1 MSLAAIFSSAP
12 AIGAIGNAINAF
24 DAASAARSAGRQQV
38 AQTREQIAFQ
48 EAIRQ
53 RQAELAA
60 QERARQQI
68 MARVSGDA
76 FGGSLG
82 QFQGDF
88 NQRIGG
94 ASSQIAD
101 FYREF
106 LNRKTQQQQIAQAIL
121 PAATGP
127 AADRQA
133 SAMSEAS
140 ADVMG
145 NADRMANVQGFG
157 EAMRQVSE
165 VMGGNEQLA
174 SLINN
179 FARGS
184 AGAGQAEI
192 ESQAGRFMTRDIQA
206 QPNGMLGDLFVG
218 LSTLAGQHLNQ
229 PKPMKP
235 ADYSLSTGTG
245 SPGVRLPSAP
255 GLPEM
260 GGGQGVRLGGGTG
273 LVSRSN
279 LGIR

>member
-12 AIGAIGNAINAF
+12 AIGSIGNAINAIEM
-24 DAASAARSAGRQQV
+24 ASATRSAGRQQI

-53 RQAELAA
+53 RQAEMAA
-60 QERARQQI
+60 QEVARQQI
-68 MARVSGDA
+68 MARVAGDA
-76 FGGSLG
+76 FGSSLG

-106 LNRKTQQQQIAQAIL
+106 LNRKTQQEQMAASIMPQ
-121 PAATGP
+121 ATGP
-127 AADRQA
+127 TADRQA
-133 SAMSEAS
+133 SAMTEAS
-140 ADVMG
+140 ADVAG
-145 NADRMANVQGFG
+145 DAGRMADVQGFG

-165 VMGGNEQLA
+165 TMGGNEQLA
-174 SLINN
+174 ALINN

-192 ESQAGRFMTRDIQA
+192 DAQAGRFMTRDIQP
-206 QPNGMLGDLFVG
+206 QYTGMLGDMFVG
-218 LSTLAGQHLNQ
+218 LSGLANQ
-229 PKPMKP
+229 YMQNRAP
-235 ADYSLSTGTG
+235 ASRQLDYSLAPSGG
-245 SPGVRLPSAP
+245 MGGIGVRAPS
-255 GLPEM
+255 GM
-260 GGGQGVRLGGGTG
+260 VT
-273 LVSRSN
+273 STN

>member
-1 MSLAAIFSSAP
+1 MSLAAIFGSQA
-12 AIGAIGNAINAF
+12 AVGGIGNALNAF
-24 DAASAARSAGRQQV
+24 EAASAVRSAGRQQL

-68 MARVSGDA
+68 MARTGGDA
-76 FGGSLG
+76 FASSVG

-88 NQRIGG
+88 NQRVGD

-106 LNRKTQQQQIAQAIL
+106 LTRKTQQQQIAQAIA
-121 PAATGP
+121 PAITGP

-133 SAMSEAS
+133 AAVSEAS

-145 NADRMANVQGFG
+145 NAGRMANVQGFG
-157 EAMRQVSE
+157 EAMRQVAD
-165 VMGGNEQLA
+165 VMGENEQLA
-174 SLINN
+174 ALVNN

-192 ESQAGRFMTRDIQA
+192 ESQAGRFMTRDIKA
-206 QPNGMLGDLFVG
+206 NPDGVLGDLFVG
-218 LSTLAGQHLNQ
+218 LSGLANQ
-229 PKPMKP
+229 YMNRPKAP
-235 ADYSLSTGTG
+235 ATDPTGLK
-245 SPGVRLPSAP
+245 LPSAP
-255 GLPEM
+255 NLDSM

-273 LVSRSN
+273 LVMRSN

>member
-1 MSLAAIFSSAP
+1 L
-12 AIGAIGNAINAF
+12 
-24 DAASAARSAGRQQV
+24 ASATRSAGRQQL
-38 AQTREQIAFQ
+38 AQTREQITFQ

-53 RQAELAA
+53 LQAELAA

-68 MARVSGDA
+68 MARSSGDA
-76 FGGSLG
+76 FADSVG

-88 NQRIGG
+88 NQRIGN

-101 FYREF
+101 FYRQF
-106 LNRKTQQQQIAQAIL
+106 LNNKTQQQQIAQAIA

-127 AADRQA
+127 AADREMA
-133 SAMSEAS
+133 ARTEAS
-140 ADVMG
+140 QGVMG
-145 NADRMANVQGFG
+145 DAGRMANVQGFG

-174 SLINN
+174 ALINN

-192 ESQAGRFMTRDIQA
+192 ESQAGRFMTRDIKPQA
-206 QPNGMLGDLFVG
+206 DGLLGDLFVG
-218 LSTLAGQHLNQ
+218 FGDLTGQYMKNRPAPSTVN
-229 PKPMKP
+229 
-235 ADYSLSTGTG
+235 YSLATGTG
-245 SPGVRLPSAP
+245 GP
-255 GLPEM
+255 GLRP
-260 GGGQGVRLGGGTG
+260 GGGEVLRPSSGTG

>member
-1 MSLAAIFSSAP
+1 MSLAAIFGSAP
-12 AIGAIGNAINAF
+12 AIGSIGNAINAY
-24 DAASAARSAGRQQV
+24 DNRRAVQRAGRQQLDQSRQ
-38 AQTREQIAFQ
+38 AIAFQ

-53 RQAELAA
+53 RQQELAQ
-60 QERARQQI
+60 QEMARQQI
-68 MARVSGDA
+68 MARVGGDA
-76 FGGSLG
+76 FASSLG

-88 NQRIGG
+88 NQRIGD

-106 LNRKTQQQQIAQAIL
+106 LQRKTEQAQAAAAIM

-127 AADRQA
+127 TASRQA
-133 SAMSEAS
+133 ASVAEAS

-145 NADRMANVQGFG
+145 DAGRMADVQGFG
-157 EAMRQVSE
+157 EAMRQASE

-174 SLINN
+174 ALINN

-192 ESQAGRFMTRDIQA
+192 DAQSGRFFTRDIQP

-218 LSTLAGQHLNQ
+218 LAGLGNQ
-229 PKPMKP
+229 FMQNRQPVVP
-235 ADYSLSTGTG
+235 
-245 SPGVRLPSAP
+245 PSGLGLKAP
-255 GLPEM
+255 TAPNLM
-260 GGGQGVRLGGGTG
+260 DMNGGQGLRMGGGTG
-273 LVSRSN
+273 LVTRSN

>member
-1 MSLAAIFSSAP
+1 MSLSAIFSSQP
-12 AIGAIGNAINAF
+12 AMGAIGNVINAF
-24 DAASAARSAGRQQV
+24 DNASAVRSAGRQQL

-53 RQAELAA
+53 RQAEMA
-60 QERARQQI
+60 QQEIARQQI
-68 MARVSGDA
+68 MARTAGDA
-76 FGGSLG
+76 FGSSLG

-88 NQRIGG
+88 NQRIGD

-106 LNRKTQQQQIAQAIL
+106 LQRKTEQQRIAESIL
-121 PAATGP
+121 PAITGP
-127 AADRQA
+127 GADRQA
-133 SAMSEAS
+133 SSVAEAS

-145 NADRMANVQGFG
+145 DAGRMANTQGFG

-174 SLINN
+174 ALVNN

-184 AGAGQAEI
+184 ANAGQAEI
-192 ESQAGRFMTRDIQA
+192 DSQQGKFFTRDIKP

-218 LSTLAGQHLNQ
+218 LSGLANQYMSQ
-229 PKPMKP
+229 PKVTP
-235 ADYSLSTGTG
+235 DTGQ
-245 SPGVRLPSAP
+245 
-255 GLPEM
+255 GLRM
-260 GGGQGVRLGGGTG
+260 GGGEGLRMPSSGGTG
-273 LVSRSN
+273 LVMRSN

>member
-1 MSLAAIFSSAP
+1 MSLAAIFQSQP
-12 AIGAIGNAINAF
+12 ALGAIGNAINALE
-24 DAASAARSAGRQQV
+24 AASATRSAGRQQL

-68 MARVSGDA
+68 MARSAGDA
-76 FGGSLG
+76 FGSSVG

-106 LNRKTQQQQIAQAIL
+106 LSRKTQQQQIAQAIA

-192 ESQAGRFMTRDIQA
+192 ESQAGRFMTRDIKPN
-206 QPNGMLGDLFVG
+206 PNGLFGDLFVG
-218 LSTLAGQHLNQ
+218 LGDLAGQYMASRPNSA
-229 PKPMKP
+229 P
-235 ADYSLSTGTG
+235 STGQG
-245 SPGVRLPSAP
+245 LQLPRSPS
-255 GLPEM
+255 LPEM
-260 GGGQGVRLGGGTG
+260 GGGQGVRPGSSGTG
-273 LVSRSN
+273 LVLRSN

>member
-1 MSLAAIFSSAP
+1 MSLAAIFGSAP
-12 AIGAIGNAINAF
+12 AIGSIGNFINAA
-24 DAASAARSAGRQQV
+24 DNASAVRSANRQQL
-38 AQTREQIAFQ
+38 AQTREQVAFQ

-53 RQAELAA
+53 RQQEIA
-60 QERARQQI
+60 QQEIARQQI
-68 MARVSGDA
+68 MARVAGDA

-106 LNRKTQQQQIAQAIL
+106 LQRKTAQEQATTAL
-121 PAATGP
+121 MPQATGP
-127 AADRQA
+127 TADRQA
-133 SAMSEAS
+133 SAMTEAS
-140 ADVMG
+140 ANVQGDAG
-145 NADRMANVQGFG
+145 RMADVQGFG

-165 VMGGNEQLA
+165 AMGGNEQLA
-174 SLINN
+174 ALVNN

-192 ESQAGRFMTRDIQA
+192 GAQAGRFMTRDIQP

-218 LSTLAGQHLNQ
+218 LSGLANQ
-229 PKPMKP
+229 YMQNRPTPSTVN
-235 ADYSLSTGTG
+235 YSLSTGTG
-245 SPGVRLPSAP
+245 GPS
-255 GLPEM
+255 LRI
-260 GGGQGVRLGGGTG
+260 GGGESLRLGGGTG
-273 LVSRSN
+273 LVNRSN